1 MPGGGL
7 FSLVAYGAQNVN
19 LSGNPDFTYF
29 YKVYKK
35 YSHFAE
41 ESVTFAMDGTQE
53 LSIDQPIQVRF
64 KVQRVADLARDVY
77 FTFDVPDIYSKW
89 INTEATGA
97 IRTSQYEFRWARY
110 LGCSIIQNIGIF
122 IGGSKIQ
129 EFDGNYI
136 QARALADLDTDAFA
150 KWQQLVGDVP
160 ELIDP
165 ANGIY
170 APYLSVQGNY
180 IPTPGVYP
188 SVVPDISGGNV
199 NRPSIP
205 GRTISVPIPFWFS
218 ESTFHALPLV
228 ALQYME
234 CEIQI
239 TLRPISQ
246 LYRVKDVNGN
256 LVAPGFRQNT
266 TLSDINNPSY
276 VSNSDCSDE
285 QIGSFLTDF
294 GIPQPLIPTWPLN
307 PRLQMTYVYLTD
319 EERKKFAVMPLQY
332 LIRQVTTYQFPG
344 LTQREI
350 VELYT
355 HNPITR
361 LLIVPRRS
369 DTLIYRNDY
378 ANFTNWISPYAPYLP
393 PVSAVPPYAF
403 YSTGRVI
410 TSAGQ
415 QEILQTLRVLGD
427 GNELQEEKPISYFRR
442 NVPWKYMSGNPTQT
456 GLLVYPFS
464 LYSPRDQPD
473 GSINSSRIRLLQV
486 DLNIYPLALNTNYM
500 YDVTVYVESIN
511 WVTISAG
518 MGGLKY
524 AL

>member
-41 ESVTFAMDGTQE
+41 ESVTFPMDGTQE

-64 KVQRVADLARDVY
+64 KMQRVADLVRDIY
-77 FTFDVPDIYSKW
+77 FTFDIPDIYSKW
-89 INTEATGA
+89 IETEVLGATRSA
-97 IRTSQYEFRWARY
+97 QYEFRWARY
-110 LGCSIIQNIGIF
+110 LGCAIIQNIGIF

-136 QARALADLDTDAFA
+136 IARALADLDTNAFA
-150 KWQQLVGDVP
+150 KWQDLVGDVP
-160 ELIDP
+160 ELNDP
-165 ANGIY
+165 ANGMY
-170 APYLSVQGNY
+170 TPYLSVPGNF

-188 SVVPDISGGNV
+188 SVVPDASGGNI
-199 NRPSIP
+199 NRPSIY
-205 GRTISVPIPFWFS
+205 GRSISVPIPFWFT
-218 ESTFHALPLV
+218 ESTFNALPLV

-246 LYRVKDVNGN
+246 LYRIKDPSGN
-256 LVAPGFRQNT
+256 IVAPGFRQITDPSN
-266 TLSDINNPSY
+266 INNPRY
-276 VSNSDCSDE
+276 VQLNDCPD
-285 QIGSFLTDF
+285 QFIGNFLTDF
-294 GIPQPLIPTWPLN
+294 GVPQPLIPTWPLN

-319 EERKKFAVMPLQY
+319 EERNKFATMPLQY

-344 LTQREI
+344 LTQRQI

-361 LLIVPRRS
+361 LLIIPRRS

-378 ANFTNWISPYAPYLP
+378 GNFTNWVSQYAPYLP
-393 PVSAVPPYAF
+393 PVSHVPPYAF

-410 TSAGQ
+410 PIAGQ
-415 QEILQTLRVLGD
+415 QDILQTMRVLGD
-427 GNELQEEKPISYFRR
+427 GNELQEEKPIIYFKQ
-442 NVPWKYMSGNPTQT
+442 NVPWKYMQGYPNKT
-456 GLLVYPFS
+456 GLLSYPFS
-464 LYSPRDQPD
+464 LNSPKDQPD
-473 GSINSSRIRLLQV
+473 GSINSSRIRLFQL
-486 DLNIYPLALNTNYM
+486 DLNIYPLSPTTNYM
-500 YDVTVYVESIN
+500 YDITVYVESIN